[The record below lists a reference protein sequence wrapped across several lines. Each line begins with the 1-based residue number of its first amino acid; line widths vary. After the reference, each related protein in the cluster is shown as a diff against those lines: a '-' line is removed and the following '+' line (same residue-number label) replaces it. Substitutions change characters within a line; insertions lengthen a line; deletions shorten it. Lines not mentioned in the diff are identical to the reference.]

1 MKRFVRCGVMGA
13 ALLALPAGARAI
25 DAKTAFNKL
34 GFPSDTE
41 QQALAGQFVE
51 VALGTS
57 SERDLNVGIAFL
69 VKQPPEK
76 LARTVMKEMLLERV
90 DPDTIAY
97 ARFDGEGALAQLAG
111 LKLTPTQLE
120 AYAHA
125 QPGDDLNLSSEEIA
139 ALHAAGKDAGT
150 VQNNSPRTAAGTL
163 SAYRAKG
170 LAGMA
175 PYARKGSQTDPAG
188 DLAKDD
194 HLAREGNLL
203 PAELYDL
210 LDNYPRGA
218 PSGLAENFYWSQFK
232 AHGVDTIALV
242 HTFEGTFEGTLVSV
256 QRHYYVSTGY
266 NTEQAIAG
274 FLPAEGGTLVIYT
287 NHTSTDQVAGF
298 GGGAKRSVG
307 RKIMASE
314 LKKLFDK
321 TRAAVTR

>member
-1 MKRFVRCGVMGA
+1 MKRFVRWGVMGV

-25 DAKTAFNKL
+25 DAKTALNKL
-34 GFPSDTE
+34 GFPSNTE
-41 QQALAGQFVE
+41 QQAVAGQFVE

-76 LARTVMKEMLLERV
+76 LARTVMKEMLLSRV

-111 LKLTPTQLE
+111 LKLTPTQLK
-120 AYAHA
+120 AYANA
-125 QPGDDLNLSSEEIA
+125 QPGEDLNLSSEEIA
-139 ALHAAGKDAGT
+139 ALHAAGKDADA
-150 VQNNSPRTAAGTL
+150 VQNKVHELLLARYR
-163 SAYRAKG
+163 AYRAKG
-170 LAGMA
+170 LAGIA

-194 HLAREGNLL
+194 HLAGESNLL
-203 PAELYDL
+203 PAEFHDL

-232 AHGVDTIALV
+232 AHDVDTIALV
-242 HTFEGTFEGTLVSV
+242 HAFQDTFGGTLVSV

-298 GGGAKRSVG
+298 GGGAKRSIG

-321 TRAAVTR
+321 ARAPATQ